1 MFSGKHSFLSR
12 IMRKRLFRLIL
23 LKKTKSWKF
32 PFFDKNHGLIPLK
45 IVELFDFFKTLFFV
59 SRKHFLLTRTMRKTF
74 LPPYLAKQK
83 FKMAIF
89 LTKTMDLFLWK
100 LSNYFYF
107 LKTLFF
113 LSRKHSLLSKIMRS
127 RLICLILRR
136 KTKVEKAIF
145 GRKPWTN
152 PFGKF
157 VFFLLF

>member
-1 MFSGKHSFLSR
+1 MKISFFWQKPWTYS
-12 IMRKRLFRLIL
+12 
-23 LKKTKSWKF
+23 
-32 PFFDKNHGLIPLK
+32 LK

-74 LPPYLAKQK
+74 LPSYLAKQK